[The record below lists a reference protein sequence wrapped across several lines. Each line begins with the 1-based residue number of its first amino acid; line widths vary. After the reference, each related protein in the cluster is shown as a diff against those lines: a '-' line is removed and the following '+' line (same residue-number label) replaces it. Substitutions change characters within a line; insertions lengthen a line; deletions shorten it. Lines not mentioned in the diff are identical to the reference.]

1 MPLRRATRT
10 PESLNDRRDVAAI
23 SAPPTCLRHFFRQRK
38 AGHPEPMGVMVGAS
52 FAGKRKSALFQ
63 KCTFFRNPATPSLP
77 DPAQEALPHNLRA
90 LSPGQ
95 SGVHFPDNP
104 GIRQAPVRKEKN
116 TEFQE
121 RENPGVS
128 FC

>member
-10 PESLNDRRDVAAI
+10 TESLNDRRDVAAI

-63 KCTFFRNPATPSLP
+63 KCTFFRKSGDT
-77 DPAQEALPHNLRA
+77 
-90 LSPGQ
+90 LSPR
-95 SGVHFPDNP
+95 P
-104 GIRQAPVRKEKN
+104 GPRGPAA
-116 TEFQE
+116 
-121 RENPGVS
+121 
-128 FC
+128 